1 MKMPRR
7 RSLAVS
13 LGLSLGLGCAPRPQP
28 PHGAGTEASASAA
41 TPWVRVTAPSDP
53 ALTELPALVVGDP
66 SARSQVAVVYP
77 SRIVAVHV
85 RPGDRVAAGDAVIDV
100 AVPELLRAHAAIAA
114 AEARAEPQRRRA
126 EQLRALARDGIVG
139 AREVFEIDATLAGL
153 EADRRLA
160 AAVIAGWGAKIG
172 AGRRGGLTL
181 EAHSAGVVIA
191 VSAIVGEV
199 RDASSGPLL
208 EIVGEGSGRVELR
221 TPRPLPDGASFVFE
235 GLDGRTI
242 PLASSPEAT
251 LIDPV
256 DGSTRAWLRPS
267 PEVPLAHGMR
277 GRVLVQTA
285 QAGIVQVPERSMR
298 WHDGAMVVVVRDG
311 DGGRHVP
318 VVVVGRS
325 GSTAL
330 VRGEL
335 GVDDEVAADAT
346 AWVAAGEDAP

>member
-1 MKMPRR
+1 MNPARPIVVAS
-7 RSLAVS
+7 SLACAVV
-13 LGLSLGLGCAPRPQP
+13 LACAPRPQP
-28 PHGAGTEASASAA
+28 PRGAGADLSASAA
-41 TPWVRVTAPSDP
+41 TPWVRVTVPNDP
-53 ALTELPALVVGDP
+53 ALTELPAVVVGDP
-66 SARSQVAVVYP
+66 QARSQVAVVYP
-77 SRIVAVHV
+77 SRIVDVRV
-85 RPGDRVAAGDAVIDV
+85 RPGDRVASGDPVIDV

-126 EQLRALARDGIVG
+126 EQLRALAREGIVG

-153 EADRRLA
+153 DADRRVA
-160 AAVIAGWGAKIG
+160 AAVIAGWGG
-172 AGRRGGLTL
+172 GTGGGRRGGLTL
-181 EAHSAGVVIA
+181 EAPTAGVVIA

-199 RDASSGPLL
+199 RDAASGPLL

-221 TPRPLPDGASFVFE
+221 TPKPLPEGARFVFE
-235 GLDGRTI
+235 GLDGCAI
-242 PLASSPEAT
+242 PLASTPDAV
-251 LIDPV
+251 LIDPA
-256 DGSTRAWLRPS
+256 DGSTRAWLRPE

-298 WHDGAMVVVVRDG
+298 WHDGGMVVVVRDG
-311 DGGRHVP
+311 DAGRHVP

-325 GSTAL
+325 GSAAL